1 MVINDNVTPV
11 SSLGRNG
18 LYDWLIQRVSAVVIL
33 LYIILVTGFLAINA
47 GIDYDTWKG
56 FMGSLPMQVINTIV
70 FILIAAHAWV
80 GLWTVTTDYLTKL
93 ALKKHSTGVR
103 VVVQVVV
110 ALLLVAYLL
119 LGFFMI
125 WGGM

>member
-47 GIDYDTWKG
+47 GLDYDTWKG
-56 FMGSLPMQVINTIV
+56 FMGSLAMQVTNTIV

-93 ALKKHSTGVR
+93 AIKKHSTGVR